1 MNLGV
6 VSLPGAKNDDTAFQ
20 YKQVIVVRTDLGMS
34 TGKLVAQACHA
45 SIGSAEEVRGRNRAL
60 WKSWLEEGGRKIV
73 VGVGSKEQLLAI
85 CNRAGDLGIPRYL
98 VEDRGLTEIPPG
110 SITALGV
117 GPERAAKVDRVTG
130 NLPLLK

>member
-1 MNLGV
+1 M
-6 VSLPGAKNDDTAFQ
+6 PRTEKNDTAFE

-45 SIGSAEEVRGRNRAL
+45 SIGSAEEVRRRNRGL

-73 VGVGSKEQLLAI
+73 VGVGSKEQLLGI